1 MNRSIKLRSAA
12 IILIIIA
19 SATALALVLGANREG
34 ERIQRSQDS
43 VAAYQKNISRIATV
57 SKEQNPPQ
65 KADGWKIVSG
75 NPDDICTIPVYEG
88 KVEIRG
94 WYVYDLNYEKKKE
107 WLLRI
112 ADEDVSKLPLFEQ
125 NRSRKD
131 FHLRVK
137 LENIST
143 EMEGTLKKASAEN
156 PVKIEV
162 SRYLAYCEGVPIA
175 SIKSAENI

>member
-1 MNRSIKLRSAA
+1 MIVLV
-12 IILIIIA
+12 IIA
-19 SATALALVLGANREG
+19 SAAALSLVLVANREG
-34 ERIQRSQDS
+34 KRIQESQDS
-43 VAAYQKNISRIATV
+43 IVAYQKNISRIATV
-57 SKEQNPPQ
+57 SEEKNSTQ
-65 KADGWKIVSG
+65 KFDGWKIVSG

-88 KVEIRG
+88 NVEIRG

-112 ADEDVSKLPLFEQ
+112 AEEDISKLPLFEQ

-137 LENIST
+137 LENISD
-143 EMEGTLKKASAEN
+143 EMEGVLKKASAEN

>member
-1 MNRSIKLRSAA
+1 MNRNIKLKSAVIVLA
-12 IILIIIA
+12 IIA
-19 SATALALVLGANREG
+19 SATALSLVLVANREG
-34 ERIQRSQDS
+34 KRIQESQDS

-57 SKEQNPPQ
+57 SEEKSSPDNL
-65 KADGWKIVSG
+65 DGWRLVSG
-75 NPDDICTIPVYEG
+75 SADDICTIPVYEG
-88 KVEIRG
+88 NVEIRG

-112 ADEDVSKLPLFEQ
+112 ADEDISKLPLFEQ
-125 NRSRKD
+125 NRGRKD

-137 LENIST
+137 LENISD
-143 EMEGTLKKASAEN
+143 EMEGALKKASAEN
-156 PVKIEV
+156 PFKIEV